1 LTGLVSSYIEHFT
14 YVGLF
19 LILVLCGLGLPVPE
33 DLALL
38 TGGFL
43 VHRGITQ
50 YPTTLAI
57 SFVGVV
63 AGDNS
68 LFFIGRRFGTGI
80 LKYLGFV
87 RPRTL
92 PRIAR
97 LKRFMDRH
105 GHMAIFY
112 ARFLA
117 GMRALVYLTAG
128 SAGVSPRRFVVY
140 DALGALISVPVVV
153 SIGYFFG
160 DQIESAIGY
169 LGGFDRLVLVAVAA
183 CIIFYG
189 SHLLLRTGENER
201 STS

>member
-1 LTGLVSSYIEHFT
+1 MAGLVSNYIEHFT
-14 YVGLF
+14 YAGLLLV
-19 LILVLCGLGLPVPE
+19 LILCGLGLPVPE

-50 YPTTLAI
+50 YPTTLAV

-68 LFFIGRRFGTGI
+68 LFFIGRRFGTGA

-87 RPRTL
+87 RPRIL
-92 PRIAR
+92 PRIER
-97 LKRFMDRH
+97 LKSFMDRH
-105 GHMAIFY
+105 GNRAIFY

-117 GMRALVYLTAG
+117 GVRALIYLTAG
-128 SAGVSPRRFVVY
+128 SMGVTPQRFVVY
-140 DALGALISVPVVV
+140 DALGAAISVPIAV

-160 DQIESAIGY
+160 DQIDSLIGY
-169 LGGFDRLVLVAVAA
+169 LGGFDRLVLMIAAA
-183 CIIFYG
+183 CIVFYG
-189 SHLLLRTGENER
+189 LHFLLEASDNQR
-201 STS
+201 SSA

>member
-1 LTGLVSSYIEHFT
+1 MTGLVSSYIEHFT
-14 YVGLF
+14 YAGLF

-68 LFFIGRRFGTGI
+68 LFFLGRRFGTNL
-80 LKYLGFV
+80 LKYLEFV
-87 RPRTL
+87 RPHTL
-92 PRIAR
+92 PRIER
-97 LKRFMDRH
+97 LKRFMDRY

-117 GMRALVYLTAG
+117 GMRALVYVIAG
-128 SAGVSPRRFVVY
+128 STGVSPRRFVVY
-140 DALGALISVPVVV
+140 DALGALISVPLAV
-153 SIGYFFG
+153 SIGYLFG
-160 DQIESAIGY
+160 DQIESAVRY
-169 LGGFDRLVLVAVAA
+169 LGGLDRLLLVAVAV
-183 CIIFYG
+183 CIIFYTSQVLLGTSDKQRG
-189 SHLLLRTGENER
+189 SA
-201 STS
+201 

>member
-19 LILVLCGLGLPVPE
+19 LVLVLCGLGLPVPE

-68 LFFIGRRFGTGI
+68 LFFLGRRFGTSV
-80 LKYLGFV
+80 LRYLGFV
-87 RPRTL
+87 RPRIL
-92 PRIAR
+92 PRIER
-97 LKRFMDRH
+97 LKIFMDRH

-117 GMRALVYLTAG
+117 GVRALVYLTAG
-128 SAGVSPRRFVVY
+128 SAGVSPRRFVIY
-140 DALGALISVPVVV
+140 DALGAVISVPLVV
-153 SIGYFFG
+153 SVGYFFG
-160 DQIESAIGY
+160 HQIDLAIRY
-169 LGGFDRLVLVAVAA
+169 LGGFDRLVLVAAAA

-189 SHLLLRTGENER
+189 SHLLLGTGENER
-201 STS
+201 GTT

>member
-19 LILVLCGLGLPVPE
+19 LVLVLCGLGLPVPE

-50 YPTTLAI
+50 YPTTLAV
-57 SFVGVV
+57 SFVGVLV
-63 AGDNS
+63 GDNS
-68 LFFIGRRFGTGI
+68 LFFLGRRFGAKL
-80 LKYLGFV
+80 LKYLGLV
-87 RPRTL
+87 RPGIL
-92 PRIAR
+92 PRIER

-117 GMRALVYLTAG
+117 GMRALIYVTAG
-128 SAGVSPRRFVVY
+128 STGVSLRRFVVY
-140 DALGALISVPVVV
+140 DALGALISVPLAV
-153 SIGYFFG
+153 SLGYLCG
-160 DQIESAIGY
+160 EQIESAVRYIGG
-169 LGGFDRLVLVAVAA
+169 LDRLLLVVVVACLIIYSSQVLLGTSDQQR
-183 CIIFYG
+183 G
-189 SHLLLRTGENER
+189 SA
-201 STS
+201 

>member
-1 LTGLVSSYIEHFT
+1 LTGLVSGTIEHFT
-14 YVGLF
+14 YAGLF
-19 LILVLCGLGLPVPE
+19 LVLVLCGLGLPVPE

-38 TGGFL
+38 TGGYL
-43 VHRGITQ
+43 IHRGITQ
-50 YPTTLAI
+50 YPTTLAV

-68 LFFIGRRFGTGI
+68 LFFLGRRFGTDL
-80 LKYLGFV
+80 LKYVEFV

-92 PRIAR
+92 PRIER

-117 GMRALVYLTAG
+117 GMRALVYVIAG
-128 SAGVSPRRFVVY
+128 STGVSPRRFVVY
-140 DALGALISVPVVV
+140 DALGALISVPLAV

-160 DQIESAIGY
+160 DQIESAVRY
-169 LGGFDRLVLVAVAA
+169 LGGFERLVLVGVAA
-183 CIIFYG
+183 YFLFYV
-189 SHLLLRTGENER
+189 SQLLLATTNKQHD
-201 STS
+201 SA

>member
-1 LTGLVSSYIEHFT
+1 LTVLVSSYIEHFT

-19 LILVLCGLGLPVPE
+19 LVLMLCGLGLPVPE

-50 YPTTLAI
+50 YPTTLAV
-57 SFVGVV
+57 SFVGVI

-68 LFFIGRRFGTGI
+68 LFFLGRRFGTDI
-80 LKYLGFV
+80 LKYLGLV
-87 RPRTL
+87 RPRLL
-92 PRIAR
+92 PRFER

-112 ARFLA
+112 ARFFA
-117 GMRALVYLTAG
+117 GVRAPVYLAAG
-128 SAGVSPRRFVVY
+128 STGVPPRRFVFY
-140 DALGALISVPVVV
+140 DALGAVISVPIAV

-160 DQIESAIGY
+160 DQIELAIMY
-169 LGGFDRLVLVAVAA
+169 VGGFDRLVLVAAAA
-183 CIIFYG
+183 CILFYG
-189 SHLLLRTGENER
+189 SHLLLGITADESGI
-201 STS
+201 T